1 MGTAL
6 RTRAHRDGTGRDA
19 GRRLSELSG
28 AGPSGHVLTGQVSSG
43 PSGLCAGVGVGTAR
57 PGPSP
62 ARAGDRGGRGLQT
75 RARRTPGPHVRR
87 GRERDGGAS
96 AADPLPAGRGRLC
109 GGGGGAAWTRPGLG
123 WLWEVEGRPRS
134 AAARVGGRRGGT
146 EDAEHKCKGKL
157 CTGGRGLRLRCGA
170 EGGEEGG
177 GEGRRGASQ
186 PAAAGRGERLPRG
199 KRGEEPPG
207 SEGGPSRGCGRG
219 RWGRGPA

>member
-1 MGTAL
+1 MGTG
-6 RTRAHRDGTGRDA
+6 AHRDGTGRDA

-28 AGPSGHVLTGQVSSG
+28 AGPSGHVLTGQVVPG

-62 ARAGDRGGRGLQT
+62 ARAGDRGRRGAPNS
-75 RARRTPGPHVRR
+75 RPANPGPARAPGPRASRGRVGCGSPAGWEGAPVRR
-87 GRERDGGAS
+87 GR
-96 AADPLPAGRGRLC
+96 GRGLDPPGAGVAV
-109 GGGGGAAWTRPGLG
+109 GGGGPPPERGP
-123 WLWEVEGRPRS
+123 P
-134 AAARVGGRRGGT
+134 VGGRRGGT

-177 GEGRRGASQ
+177 GGGRRGASQ
-186 PAAAGRGERLPRG
+186 PAAAPVGGGTRLPRG
-199 KRGEEPPG
+199 KRGEEAPG